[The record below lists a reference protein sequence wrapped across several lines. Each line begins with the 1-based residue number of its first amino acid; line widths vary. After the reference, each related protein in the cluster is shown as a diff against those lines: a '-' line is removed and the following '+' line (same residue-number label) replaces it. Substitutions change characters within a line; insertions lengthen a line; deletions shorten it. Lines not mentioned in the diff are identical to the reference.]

1 MLHLM
6 QRLTQLKSYAHAG
19 KILKRISAVALMRI
33 NDRVSRR
40 QNIRRRVMIGND
52 DLQPCRGSSHLVYAA
67 DTAVNCHQKRRTCFG
82 QSRQRFVVQSVAF
95 IFSFGDIRV
104 DLGAKPLQIQIQ
116 Q

>member
-6 QRLTQLKSYAHAG
+6 QRLTQLKSHAHAG

-40 QNIRRRVMIGND
+40 QNIRRRVMISND

-67 DTAVNCHQKRRTCFG
+67 DTAVTVTK
-82 QSRQRFVVQSVAF
+82 SVVPASAKAASASL
-95 IFSFGDIRV
+95 FS
-104 DLGAKPLQIQIQ
+104 P
-116 Q
+116 